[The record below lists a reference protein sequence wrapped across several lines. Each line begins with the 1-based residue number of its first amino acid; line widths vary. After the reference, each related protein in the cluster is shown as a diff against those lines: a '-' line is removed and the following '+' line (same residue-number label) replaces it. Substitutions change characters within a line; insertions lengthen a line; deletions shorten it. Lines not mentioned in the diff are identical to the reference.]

1 MTYNLNYPNNLV
13 PIGDDRWQKEN
24 NIHKAH
30 IANPDFIWRWHDDK
44 GRLAFVT
51 YRVNASD
58 GSKKIFPLTYTLE
71 EDKSIKIN
79 RSWGGWDK
87 DLPLFNLPGILGEQK
102 TILITEGEKT
112 ALAAEKIYPNY
123 LSTTF
128 AKGVGR
134 WYATDYT
141 PLKNRT
147 VYLWPDNDNAGFRN
161 FLKLAN
167 HLKTNLN
174 CRVLMVKVP
183 DYFPGKWDL
192 ADELPKHFQGDHESL
207 IAAAKDVVLPA
218 NFQHVDQAIA
228 DDRFIIIEDSNGK
241 QFYDRETREVRHKDL
256 LNLLYKADPNLK
268 GLATNAIAAA
278 TPPRVKSTAFKR
290 INNPIVRIGDHDFLN
305 TYEPVKFDPLTES
318 ELEEHSER
326 ILPWKNHI
334 HMICNES
341 LKLADYFHATIAHD
355 VQFPNINRTWAW
367 LLQSTQGVGKG
378 IIFNVIKMLNGPR
391 NVAHVTNDMLTDRY
405 RQYLSTT
412 DMIICTETR
421 ITGRDANN
429 KLDKLKELISEDVHP
444 IEEKFVNTRY
454 HHGHFKIY
462 LSSNDKV
469 PVRLEETDRRI
480 SLIETLKTKKEIL
493 TEDPDY
499 FKRLWA
505 WINNAANIKHLY
517 HYYKNEFKIP
527 SEFNANEPIETQSKK
542 ALIEFGRDQIF
553 NDLDAKFKKLK
564 SPFWADIVNIR
575 DCLEGIRE
583 EENSKAS
590 GQGTSYERIFK
601 NLTEA
606 KLKEFFGM
614 INAKPLNNG
623 KNLLQLEGK
632 RKKRWWIIRNQ
643 DYWCKITDNTLFR
656 LHVTNPFKFQA
667 PIDLAQFKQEKEG
680 THDKEGF

>member
-13 PIGDDRWQKEN
+13 PISDDRWQKEN
-24 NIHKAH
+24 NIQKAH
-30 IANPDFIWRWHDDK
+30 IANKDFIWEWHDDK

-79 RSWGGWDK
+79 RGWGGWDK
-87 DLPLFNLPGILGEQK
+87 DLPLFNLPKILDKDK

-112 ALAAEKIYPNY
+112 AVAAEKIYPNFV
-123 LSTTF
+123 STTF

-134 WYATDYT
+134 WYAADYT

-147 VYLWPDNDNAGFRN
+147 VYLWPDNDNVGFRN

-167 HLKTNLN
+167 HLKNKMN
-174 CRVLMVKVP
+174 CRVLMIKVP
-183 DYFPGKWDL
+183 ETFPGKWDL
-192 ADELPKHFQGDHESL
+192 ADELPKGFDGDHEAL
-207 IAAAKDVVLPA
+207 IALAKDVVLPA
-218 NFQHVDQAIA
+218 NFQHLDQAIA

-256 LNLLYKADPNLK
+256 LNLLYKADPNLN

-290 INNPIVRIGDHDFLN
+290 INDPIVRIGDHEFLN

-318 ELEEHSER
+318 ELEEHPER
-326 ILPWKNHI
+326 ILSWKNHI

-341 LKLADYFHATIAHD
+341 LKLGNYFHATLAHD
-355 VQFPNINRTWAW
+355 LQFPNRNRTWAW

-391 NVAHVTNDMLTDRY
+391 NVAHVTNDMLVDRY

-412 DMIICTETR
+412 DMIVCTETR
-421 ITGRDANN
+421 IIGRDASS

-469 PVRLEETDRRI
+469 PVRIEETDRRI

-493 TEDPDY
+493 QEDPDY
-499 FKRLWA
+499 FKKLWA
-505 WINNAANIKHLY
+505 WINNFTNIKHLY
-517 HYYKNEFKIP
+517 HHYKNDFIIP
-527 SEFNANEPIETQSKK
+527 EEFNANEPIETQSKK

-553 NDLDAKFKKLK
+553 NDLDAKFKKHHH
-564 SPFWADIVNIR
+564 PFYADIVNIR
-575 DCLEGIRE
+575 DCLEVIRDN
-583 EENSKAS
+583 ENTAAS
-590 GQGTSYERIFK
+590 GQGVSYERIFK
-601 NLTEA
+601 NLTES

-614 INAKPLNNG
+614 INAKPVNNG

-643 DYWCKITDNTLFR
+643 DYWSKITDNTLLR
-656 LHVTNPFKFQA
+656 LHVQQPSKFQS
-667 PIDLAQFKQEKEG
+667 PIDLAKFKLEKEG

>member
-13 PIGDDRWQKEN
+13 PISDDRWQKEN
-24 NIHKAH
+24 NIQKAH
-30 IANPDFIWRWHDDK
+30 IANKDFIWKWFDDK
-44 GRLAFVT
+44 GRLAFIT
-51 YRVNASD
+51 YRINTSD

-79 RSWGGWDK
+79 RSWSGWDT
-87 DLPLFNLPGILGEQK
+87 DLPLYNLPKILGEDK

-112 ALAAEKIYPNY
+112 VVAAEKIYPNFV
-123 LSTTF
+123 STTF

-134 WYATDYT
+134 WYAADYT

-147 VYLWPDNDNAGFRN
+147 IYLWPDNDNVGFRN

-167 HLKTNLN
+167 HLKNKMN

-183 DYFPGKWDL
+183 ETFPGKWDL
-192 ADELPKHFQGDHESL
+192 ADELPKGFDGDHEAL
-207 IAAAKDVVLPA
+207 IALAKDAVLPA
-218 NFQHVDQAIA
+218 NFQHLDQAIA

-268 GLATNAIAAA
+268 GLATNAIAAS

-290 INNPIVRIGDHDFLN
+290 INDPIVRIGDHEFLN

-318 ELEEHSER
+318 ELEEHPER
-326 ILPWKNHI
+326 ILSWKNHI

-341 LKLADYFHATIAHD
+341 LKLGNYFHATLAHD
-355 VQFPNINRTWAW
+355 LQFPNRNRTWAW

-391 NVAHVTNDMLTDRY
+391 NVAHVTNDMLVDRY

-412 DMIICTETR
+412 DMIVCTETR
-421 ITGRDANN
+421 IIGRDASS

-469 PVRLEETDRRI
+469 PVRIEETDRRI
-480 SLIETLKTKKEIL
+480 SFIETLKTKKEIL
-493 TEDPDY
+493 QEDPDY
-499 FKRLWA
+499 FKKLWA
-505 WINNAANIKHLY
+505 WINNFTNIKHLY
-517 HYYKNEFKIP
+517 HHYKNDFIIP
-527 SEFNANEPIETQSKK
+527 EEFNANEPIETQSKK

-553 NDLDAKFKKLK
+553 NDLDAKFKKQHN
-564 SPFWADIVNIR
+564 PFDADIVNIR
-575 DCLEGIRE
+575 DCLEAIRE
-583 EENSKAS
+583 SENAAAS
-590 GQGTSYERIFK
+590 GQGVSYERVFK
-601 NLTEA
+601 NLTESR
-606 KLKEFFGM
+606 LKEFFGM
-614 INAKPLNNG
+614 INAKPVNNG
-623 KNLLQLEGK
+623 KNLIQLEGK
-632 RKKRWWIIRNQ
+632 RKKRWWIIRNH
-643 DYWCKITDNTLFR
+643 DYWSQITDNTLFR
-656 LHVTNPFKFQA
+656 LHVNSPSKFSA
-667 PIDLAQFKQEKEG
+667 PIDLEKFKLEKEA
-680 THDKEGF
+680 TNDKEVF

>member
-13 PIGDDRWQKEN
+13 PISDDRWQKEN
-24 NIHKAH
+24 NIQKAH
-30 IANPDFIWRWHDDK
+30 IANKDFIWKWFDDK

-51 YRVNASD
+51 YRINTAD

-71 EDKSIKIN
+71 ADKSIKIN
-79 RSWGGWDK
+79 RGWGGWDK
-87 DLPLFNLPGILGEQK
+87 DLPLFNLPKILDKDK

-112 ALAAEKIYPNY
+112 VVAAEKIYPNFV
-123 LSTTF
+123 STTF

-134 WYATDYT
+134 WYAADYT

-147 VYLWPDNDNAGFRN
+147 VYLWPDNDNVGFRN

-167 HLKTNLN
+167 HLKNKMN
-174 CRVLMVKVP
+174 CRVLMIKVP
-183 DYFPGKWDL
+183 ETFPGKWDL
-192 ADELPKHFQGDHESL
+192 ADELPKGFDGDHEAL
-207 IAAAKDVVLPA
+207 IALAKDVVLPA
-218 NFQHVDQAIA
+218 NFQHLDQAIA

-268 GLATNAIAAA
+268 GLATNAIAAS

-290 INNPIVRIGDHDFLN
+290 INDPIVRIGDHEFLN

-318 ELEEHSER
+318 ELEEHPER
-326 ILPWKNHI
+326 ILSWKNHI

-341 LKLADYFHATIAHD
+341 LKLGNYFHATLAHD
-355 VQFPNINRTWAW
+355 LQFPNRNRTWAW

-391 NVAHVTNDMLTDRY
+391 NVAHVTNDMLVDRY

-412 DMIICTETR
+412 DMIVCTETR
-421 ITGRDANN
+421 IIGRDASS

-469 PVRLEETDRRI
+469 PVRIEETDRRI
-480 SLIETLKTKKEIL
+480 SFIETLKTKKEIL
-493 TEDPDY
+493 QEDPDY
-499 FKRLWA
+499 FKKLWA
-505 WINNAANIKHLY
+505 WINNFTNIKHLY
-517 HYYKNEFKIP
+517 HHYKNDFIIP
-527 SEFNANEPIETQSKK
+527 EEFNANEPIETQSKK

-553 NDLDAKFKKLK
+553 NDLDAKFKKQHN
-564 SPFWADIVNIR
+564 PFDADIVNIR
-575 DCLEGIRE
+575 DCLEVIRDN
-583 EENSKAS
+583 ENTAAS
-590 GQGTSYERIFK
+590 GQGVSYERIFK
-601 NLTEA
+601 NLTES

-614 INAKPLNNG
+614 INAKPVNNG

-643 DYWCKITDNTLFR
+643 DYWSKITDNTLLR
-656 LHVTNPFKFQA
+656 LHVQQPSKFQS
-667 PIDLAQFKQEKEG
+667 PIDLEKFKLEKEA
-680 THDKEGF
+680 TNDKEVF